1 MKNKLFIFSVLIFSA
16 FIFSAC
22 GPKNQAELELLNRN
36 GNQIDQNING
46 SNQETGDDTEDEL
59 LDQIDTYQDPNLDA
73 DFKNLDTELN
83 N

>member
-1 MKNKLFIFSVLIFSA
+1 LKNKLFILPVLIFSA

-22 GPKNQAELELLNRN
+22 GPKKQAELDLLSRN
-36 GNQIDQNING
+36 GNQVDQNINN

-73 DFKNLDTELN
+73 DFKTLDTELN